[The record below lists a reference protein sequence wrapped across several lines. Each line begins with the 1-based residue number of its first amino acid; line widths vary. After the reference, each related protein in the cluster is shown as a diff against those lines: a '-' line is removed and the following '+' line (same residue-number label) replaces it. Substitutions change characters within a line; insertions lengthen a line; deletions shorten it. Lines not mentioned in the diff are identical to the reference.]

1 LKKRGISKLH
11 AETKMVVLMDLED
24 EDENNFCFL
33 QELIVVTTSTSTST
47 SQPIAKFALLIV
59 PSFSKLS

>member
-1 LKKRGISKLH
+1 MKKCGISKLH
-11 AETKMVVLMDLED
+11 AETKMVLMDLED

>member
-1 LKKRGISKLH
+1 LKKCGISKLH
-11 AETKMVVLMDLED
+11 AETKMVLMDLED

-33 QELIVVTTSTSTST
+33 QELILVTTSTST

>member
-1 LKKRGISKLH
+1 LKKCGISKLH

-33 QELIVVTTSTSTST
+33 QELILVTTSTST